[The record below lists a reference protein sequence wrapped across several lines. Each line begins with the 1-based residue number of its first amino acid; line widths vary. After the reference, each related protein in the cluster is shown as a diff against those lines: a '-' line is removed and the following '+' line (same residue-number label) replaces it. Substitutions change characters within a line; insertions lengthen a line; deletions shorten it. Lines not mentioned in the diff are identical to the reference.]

1 MYQENHSTSKSNISS
16 STSVEEKIVDSNSA
30 QPTKKA
36 KQKCPHCGFA
46 SNKPSALSCRICK
59 KSLTAEPSLDLVSQ
73 PSVKSTVQASN
84 KRSNRSSKRFFLP
97 FAVGAGAILLVSSIF
112 LASTLNASPEAE
124 LKKVRGMISFGGE
137 PCAQRLVNEKI
148 AKAISKLNPDVTF
161 RYTDNDRNKSQ
172 TQELNEGL
180 IQIAFSEK
188 AYLDSYLKEAKE
200 RGVEIKAVPYAYD
213 GIAYVTHKG
222 TKIRPLTVEE
232 LESIFE
238 GRITNWKQLGGED
251 KEIRPVLMA
260 GMWNNPMGIRL
271 DDGVN
276 PNTIFVKDRAKGKR
290 ILKKTDG
297 GIFYTSATLAANELD
312 EVNLV
317 SIKKDDGTV
326 VSPVLS
332 KGKTN
337 QQAIASGEYPLV
349 RALIVMVNSEVF
361 QDGNN
366 LDPQKKGVRAFV
378 KYLISPKGQRL
389 VEDNGFIPK
398 YKVAKAKQL

>member
-1 MYQENHSTSKSNISS
+1 MYQRKNEQLSQKAG
-16 STSVEEKIVDSNSA
+16 EEEWV
-30 QPTKKA
+30 T
-36 KQKCPHCGFA
+36 CPHCGYNRNDPGSTA
-46 SNKPSALSCRICK
+46 CESCYRSLPVPLTPKEKKLKLVANSQQKK
-59 KSLTAEPSLDLVSQ
+59 KSQ
-73 PSVKSTVQASN
+73 
-84 KRSNRSSKRFFLP
+84 NRRNRIYWFL
-97 FAVGAGAILLVSSIF
+97 AGGVVVLASSIF
-112 LASTLNASPEAE
+112 VASSLNATPEAE

-137 PCAQRLVNEKI
+137 PCAQRLVNEQI

-251 KEIRPVLMA
+251 KEIRPILMA

-276 PNTIFVKDRAKGKR
+276 PNTIFVKDRAKGKKL
-290 ILKKTDG
+290 LKKTDG
-297 GIFYTSATLAANELD
+297 AIFYTSATLAANELN

-317 SIKKDDGTV
+317 SIKKEDGTV
-326 VSPVLS
+326 VSPVLG

-337 QQAIASGEYPLV
+337 QQAIASGKYPLV

-398 YKVAKAKQL
+398 YKVAKAK